1 MHLKPVSL
9 APLSFPSLTPCL
21 WWEMV
26 GCDASKN
33 MPKKVR
39 YTFREDNPPSS
50 KSYSPAKMKTS
61 EDSTVRTALYPWIPK
76 LDLASSLKPER
87 RGDYFC
93 QLINGNNM
101 ALMPRNCDI
110 AWPHR
115 TFVRQIALWL
125 WCWYTSQLQKQ
136 TTCAKAWTQSP
147 FSISPDQSPV
157 ETGLQSSCYGS
168 IYGAI

>member
-21 WWEMV
+21 WREIA
-26 GCDASKN
+26 GCDAPKN

-50 KSYSPAKMKTS
+50 KSYSPAKMKKS
-61 EDSTVRTALYPWIPK
+61 EAVLYVLPSTYPWIPK

-93 QLINGNNM
+93 QLINSNNM
-101 ALMPRNCDI
+101 ALIPRNCDI

-115 TFVRQIALWL
+115 TFVQQIALW
-125 WCWYTSQLQKQ
+125 
-136 TTCAKAWTQSP
+136 
-147 FSISPDQSPV
+147 F
-157 ETGLQSSCYGS
+157 
-168 IYGAI
+168 